1 MADHCTCYDN
11 IPPVKLEL
19 SFEQAMTVQLAIQ
32 ALPVAMDV
40 RLNRSKDQYYVSRA
54 AARAFGI
61 VYRSAFT
68 LMEQGNMVA
77 ATQAGVGGEE
87 KLRRIMDYGNIINTR
102 ASAVFMDIGE
112 YIAGAIAGLP
122 YCEFCRASGA
132 PEHRPIERVQPD
144 VSIMPDEETYAAEVE
159 RMEQKLKRAE
169 EDETPDV

>member
-19 SFEQAMTVQLAIQ
+19 SFEQAMAVQLAIQ

-40 RLNRSKDQYYVSRA
+40 RLSRSKDQYCVSRA

-77 ATQAGVGGEE
+77 ATEAGADGEE
-87 KLRRIMDYGNIINTR
+87 LMRRVMDYSNTLNTR

-112 YIAGAIAGLP
+112 YLAGAMAGLP
-122 YCEFCRASGA
+122 YCEFCRATGA
-132 PEHRPIERVQPD
+132 PEHRPVERVQPD
-144 VSIMPDEETYAAEVE
+144 VSIMPDEASYAAEVE
-159 RMEQKLKRAE
+159 RMERRLRGAE